1 MRTCLVLTL
10 SMFTAASPL
19 VAQQANG
26 GVPERRLTTADARFP
41 HTFSS
46 IRGLRELPDGR
57 VMVADGI
64 DEIVMIADLKTGKG
78 DTLGRVGQGP
88 GEYKSP
94 DALYP
99 LPGGGTLL
107 VDLGNGRLNYLGPDG
122 KYRESSPIAQ
132 GSPPRMSIIIP
143 RGVDGQGRL
152 YFQPATGGAR
162 GGIPDSASVVRW
174 TRASSAFDTVGRVKL
189 PEIKTTQSG
198 DANNQRMSQRPKPF
212 PVQDSWNVG
221 PNGQVAIARG
231 REYRVDWIGAD
242 GRVVRGRPVPVTAVP
257 IRDADKREWV
267 AEAANG
273 IRVNME
279 NRNGQMSMSFGRGG
293 NPDQEEDDAIAAT
306 EWPAAKPPFSAVFV
320 SPAGEAWVE
329 RSVPAGAPRV
339 MEVFDAA
346 GVLKSRVTLPAG
358 RRLVGFGNGVIYLR
372 HSDASDLQ
380 HLERYRI

>member
-1 MRTCLVLTL
+1 L
-10 SMFTAASPL
+10 
-19 VAQQANG
+19 AQQGTG

-64 DEIVMIADLKTGKG
+64 DEVVMIADLKTGKG

-94 DALYP
+94 DALYA

-107 VDLGNGRLNYLGPDG
+107 VDLGNGRLNYLGPDNR
-122 KYRESSPIAQ
+122 YRESFPIAQ

-143 RGVDGQGRL
+143 RAVDGQGRL
-152 YFQPATGGAR
+152 YFQPAMGGPR

-174 TRASSAFDTVGRVKL
+174 TRASSDFDTVGRVKL
-189 PEIKTTQSG
+189 PEMHTSQSG
-198 DANNQRMSQRPKPF
+198 SANNQRTSQRPRPF

-221 PNGQVAIARG
+221 PNGQVAIVRG
-231 REYRVDWIGAD
+231 REYRVDWITAD
-242 GRVVRGRPVPVTAVP
+242 GRVVRGRPVAITPVPV
-257 IRDADKREWV
+257 RDADKREWV
-267 AEAANG
+267 AEQANG
-273 IRVNME
+273 IRVNMQ
-279 NRNGQMSMSFGRGG
+279 NRNGQVSMSFGRGG
-293 NPDQEEDDAIAAT
+293 NPDAEEDDAIAAT

-329 RSVPAGAPRV
+329 RSVPAGAARV
-339 MEVFDAA
+339 MDVFDAA
-346 GVLKSRVTLPAG
+346 GVLKARVTLPAG
-358 RRLVGFGNGVIYLR
+358 RRLIGFGNGVVYLR
-372 HSDASDLQ
+372 HSDESDLQ
-380 HLERYRI
+380 HLERYKL

>member
-1 MRTCLVLTL
+1 MRMLLLASTIMVLT
-10 SMFTAASPL
+10 FPAA
-19 VAQQANG
+19 AQQ
-26 GVPERRLTTADARFP
+26 VPERRLTTADARFP

-57 VMVADGI
+57 VLVADGI
-64 DEIVMIADLKTGKG
+64 DEVVMIADLKAGKG

-94 DALYP
+94 DALYA

-107 VDLGNGRLNYLGPDG
+107 VDLGNGRLNYIGPDG
-122 KYRESSPIAQ
+122 KYRESSPIAL

-143 RGVDGQGRL
+143 RGVDGQGRV
-152 YFQPATGGAR
+152 YFQPAMGGQR

-189 PEIKTTQSG
+189 PEVTTRQSG

-221 PNGQVAIARG
+221 PNGQVAIVRG
-231 REYRVDWIGAD
+231 RDYRVDWITAD
-242 GRVVRGRPVPVTAVP
+242 GRVVRGRPVTFTPVP

-267 AEAANG
+267 AEQANG
-273 IRVNME
+273 LRVNME
-279 NRNGQMSMSFGRGG
+279 NRNGQMTMAFGRGG
-293 NPDQEEDDAIAAT
+293 SANADQEEEEAIAAT
-306 EWPAAKPPFSAVFV
+306 EWPAAKPPFSAVWV
-320 SPAGEAWVE
+320 SPSGEAWVE
-329 RSVPAGAPRV
+329 RSVPAGSPRV
-339 MEVFDAA
+339 MDVFDAA
-346 GVLKSRVTLPAG
+346 GVLKARVTLPAG
-358 RRLVGFGNGVIYLR
+358 RRLIGFGNGVIYLR
-372 HSDASDLQ
+372 HSDESDLQ

>member
-1 MRTCLVLTL
+1 MRTFLL
-10 SMFTAASPL
+10 ASTILCFAVPVNAQ
-19 VAQQANG
+19 VA
-26 GVPERRLTTADARFP
+26 ERRLTTADARFP

-64 DEIVMIADLKTGKG
+64 DEVVMIADLKTGKG

-94 DALYP
+94 DALYA

-107 VDLGNGRLNYLGPDG
+107 VDLGNGRLNYFGPDG
-122 KYRESSPIAQ
+122 KYRESSPIAM

-143 RGVDGQGRL
+143 RGVDGQGRV
-152 YFQPATGGAR
+152 YFQPAIGGPR

-189 PEIKTTQSG
+189 PEIVTRESG
-198 DANNQRMSQRPKPF
+198 DPNNQRQSQRPKPF
-212 PVQDSWNVG
+212 PLQDSWNVG
-221 PNGQVAIARG
+221 PNGQVAIVRG
-231 REYRVDWIGAD
+231 REYRVDWVTAD
-242 GRVVRGRPVPVTAVP
+242 GRMVRGRPVQVVAVP

-267 AEAANG
+267 AESANG
-273 IRVNME
+273 IRVNMQ
-279 NRNGQMSMSFGRGG
+279 NINGQVTMAFGRGG
-293 NPDQEEDDAIAAT
+293 NPDQEEEDAIAAT

-320 SPAGEAWVE
+320 SPTGEAWVE
-329 RSVPAGAPRV
+329 RSVPAGSPRV
-339 MEVFDAA
+339 LDVFD
-346 GVLKSRVTLPAG
+346 GTGSLKMRVTLPAG
-358 RRLVGFGNGVIYLR
+358 RRLVGFGNGVIYVR
-372 HSDASDLQ
+372 HSDESDLQ

>member
-1 MRTCLVLTL
+1 MRTVLLASTILVFALP
-10 SMFTAASPL
+10 A
-19 VAQQANG
+19 VAQQ
-26 GVPERRLTTADARFP
+26 VPERRLTTADARFP

-57 VMVADGI
+57 VLVADGI
-64 DEIVMIADLKTGKG
+64 DEVVMIADLKTGKG

-122 KYRESSPIAQ
+122 RYRESSPIAQ
-132 GSPPRMSIIIP
+132 GSPPRMSIILP
-143 RGVDGQGRL
+143 RAVDGQGRV
-152 YFQPATGGAR
+152 YFQPPMGGAR
-162 GGIPDSASVVRW
+162 GGALPDSASVVRY

-189 PEIKTTQSG
+189 PEMHTRQSG
-198 DANNQRMSQRPKPF
+198 DANNQRMSQRPRPF

-221 PNGQVAIARG
+221 PNGQVALVRG
-231 REYRVDWIGAD
+231 REYRVDWVTAD
-242 GRVVRGRPVPVTAVP
+242 GRVVRGRPVTVTPVP

-267 AEAANG
+267 AEQANG
-273 IRVNME
+273 LQVRME

-293 NPDQEEDDAIAAT
+293 NPDQEEEDAIAAT
-306 EWPAAKPPFSAVFV
+306 EWPAAKPPFSGVWV
-320 SPAGEAWVE
+320 SPTGEAWVE
-329 RSVPAGAPRV
+329 RSVPAGSPRI
-339 MEVFDAA
+339 MDVFDGA
-346 GVLKSRVTLPAG
+346 GVLKSRVVLPAG

-372 HSDASDLQ
+372 HSDESDLQ

>member
-1 MRTCLVLTL
+1 MRTTLVLTFLVL
-10 SMFTAASPL
+10 SSIASGEAQ
-19 VAQQANG
+19 VA
-26 GVPERRLTTADARFP
+26 ERRLTTADARFP

-64 DEIVMIADLKTGKG
+64 DEVVMMADLKTGKG

-94 DALYP
+94 DALYA

-122 KYRESSPIAQ
+122 KYRESSPIAM

-143 RGVDGQGRL
+143 RGVDGQGRV
-152 YFQPATGGAR
+152 YFQPAMGGLR

-189 PEIKTTQSG
+189 PEVTTRQSG
-198 DANNQRMSQRPKPF
+198 DASNQRMSQRPKPF
-212 PVQDSWNVG
+212 PVQDSWSVG
-221 PNGQVAIARG
+221 PDGQVAIVRG
-231 REYRVDWIGAD
+231 REYRVDWITAD
-242 GRVVRGRPVPVTAVP
+242 GRVVRGRPVPVAAVP

-267 AEAANG
+267 AEQANG
-273 IRVNME
+273 LRVSME
-279 NRNGQMSMSFGRGG
+279 NRNGQMTMAFGRGG
-293 NPDQEEDDAIAAT
+293 NPDQEEEDAIAAT

-320 SPAGEAWVE
+320 SPTGEAWVE
-329 RSVPAGAPRV
+329 RSVPAGSPRV
-339 MEVFDAA
+339 MDVFD
-346 GVLKSRVTLPAG
+346 GTGSLKMRVTLPSG

-372 HSDASDLQ
+372 HSDESDLQ

>member
-1 MRTCLVLTL
+1 MRTFLLASTILCI
-10 SMFTAASPL
+10 SMPVSAQ
-19 VAQQANG
+19 VA
-26 GVPERRLTTADARFP
+26 ERRLSTADARFP

-57 VMVADGI
+57 VIVADGI
-64 DEIVMIADLKTGKG
+64 DEVVMIADLKTGKG

-94 DALYP
+94 DALYA

-107 VDLGNGRLNYLGPDG
+107 VDLGNGRLNYLGPDNR
-122 KYRESSPIAQ
+122 YRESSPIAQ

-143 RGVDGQGRL
+143 RAVDGQGRV
-152 YFQPATGGAR
+152 YFQPAMGGAR

-174 TRASSAFDTVGRVKL
+174 NRASSAFDTVGRVKL
-189 PEIKTTQSG
+189 PEMHTSQSG
-198 DANNQRMSQRPKPF
+198 DANNQRMSQRPRPY

-221 PNGQVAIARG
+221 PNGQVAIVRG
-231 REYRVDWIGAD
+231 RDYRVDWVGAD
-242 GRVVRGRPVPVTAVP
+242 GRVVRGRPVTVTPVP

-267 AEAANG
+267 AEQANG
-273 IRVNME
+273 IRVNMQ
-279 NRNGQMSMSFGRGG
+279 NRNGEMTMSFGRGG
-293 NPDQEEDDAIAAT
+293 NADDAEDDAIAAT

-320 SPAGEAWVE
+320 SPTGEAWVE
-329 RSVPAGAPRV
+329 RSVPAGSPRV
-339 MEVFDAA
+339 MDVFDAA

-372 HSDASDLQ
+372 HSDESDLQ

>member
-1 MRTCLVLTL
+1 MRTFLLASTVLCMAMPV
-10 SMFTAASPL
+10 SAQ
-19 VAQQANG
+19 VA
-26 GVPERRLTTADARFP
+26 ERRLTTADARFP

-57 VMVADGI
+57 VIVADGI
-64 DEIVMIADLKTGKG
+64 DEVVMIADLKTGKG

-94 DALYP
+94 DALYA

-107 VDLGNGRLNYLGPDG
+107 VDLGNGRLNYIGADG
-122 KYRESSPIAQ
+122 KYKESAPIAQ
-132 GSPPRMSIIIP
+132 GNMPRLSIIIP

-152 YFQPATGGAR
+152 YFQPAMGGPDGR
-162 GGIPDSASVVRW
+162 VPDSASVVRW
-174 TRASSAFDTVGRVKL
+174 TRASSTFDTVGRVKL

-198 DANNQRMSQRPKPF
+198 DANNQRMSQRPRPF

-231 REYRVDWIGAD
+231 REYRLDWITAD
-242 GRVVRGRPVPVTAVP
+242 GRLVRGRPVQVVAVP
-257 IRDADKREWV
+257 IRDADKREWA

-273 IRVNME
+273 IRVNMQ
-279 NRNGQMSMSFGRGG
+279 NRNGQMTMSFGRGG
-293 NPDQEEDDAIAAT
+293 NADQEEEDAIAAT

-320 SPAGEAWVE
+320 SPTGEAWVE
-329 RSVPAGAPRV
+329 RSVPAGSPRV
-339 MEVFDAA
+339 MDVFDPS
-346 GVLKSRVTLPAG
+346 GVLKARVTLPAG
-358 RRLVGFGNGVIYLR
+358 RRLVGFGNGVVYLR
-372 HSDASDLQ
+372 HSDESDLQ

>member
-1 MRTCLVLTL
+1 MRTFLLGSTML
-10 SMFTAASPL
+10 LMALPA
-19 VAQQANG
+19 VAQQ
-26 GVPERRLTTADARFP
+26 VPERRLTTADARFP

-94 DALYP
+94 DALYT

-107 VDLGNGRLNYLGPDG
+107 VDLGNGRLNYIGADG
-122 KYRESSPIAQ
+122 KYKESSPIAQ
-132 GSPPRMSIIIP
+132 GNMPRLSIIIP
-143 RGVDGQGRL
+143 RGVDRQGRV
-152 YFQPATGGAR
+152 YYQPAIGGP
-162 GGIPDSASVVRW
+162 GGRVPDSASVVRW

-189 PEIKTTQSG
+189 PEIVTRESG
-198 DANNQRMSQRPKPF
+198 DANNQRQSQRPKPF
-212 PVQDSWNVG
+212 PIQDSWNVG

-231 REYRVDWIGAD
+231 REYRVDWITAE
-242 GRVVRGRPVPVTAVP
+242 GRLVRGRPVQVVPVP

-267 AEAANG
+267 AEQANG
-273 IRVNME
+273 IRVNMQ
-279 NRNGQMSMSFGRGG
+279 NINGQVTMAFGRGG

-320 SPAGEAWVE
+320 SPTGEAWVE

-339 MEVFDAA
+339 MDVFDAA
-346 GVLKSRVTLPAG
+346 GVLKTRVVLPAG
-358 RRLVGFGNGVIYLR
+358 RRLVGFGNGVVYLR
-372 HSDASDLQ
+372 HSDASDLE

>member
-1 MRTCLVLTL
+1 MRTFLLGTTILCLALPV
-10 SMFTAASPL
+10 S
-19 VAQQANG
+19 AQQRSG
-26 GVPERRLTTADARFP
+26 GVAERRLTTADARFP

-64 DEIVMIADLKTGKG
+64 DEVVMIADLKTGKG

-107 VDLGNGRLNYLGPDG
+107 VDLGNGRHNYLGPDG
-122 KYRESSPIAQ
+122 RYRESSPIAQ

-143 RGVDGQGRL
+143 RGVDGQGRV
-152 YFQPATGGAR
+152 YYQPAMGGAR

-174 TRASSAFDTVGRVKL
+174 NRASSSFDTVARVKL
-189 PEIKTTQSG
+189 PEMKTESSG
-198 DANNQRMSQRPKPF
+198 TPNNQRMSQRPRPF

-231 REYRVDWIGAD
+231 REYRVDWITAD
-242 GRVVRGRPVPVTAVP
+242 GRVVRGRPVVVTPVP

-267 AEAANG
+267 AESANG
-273 IRVNME
+273 LRVQME
-279 NRNGQMSMSFGRGG
+279 NRNGQMTMSFGRGG
-293 NPDQEEDDAIAAT
+293 NADAEEDNAIEAT

-329 RSVPAGAPRV
+329 RSVPAGSPRV
-339 MEVFDAA
+339 MDVFDAT
-346 GVLKSRVTLPAG
+346 GNLKMRVTLPAG
-358 RRLVGFGNGVIYLR
+358 RRLIGFGNGVIYLR
-372 HSDASDLQ
+372 HADENDLQ

>member
-1 MRTCLVLTL
+1 MRTFLL
-10 SMFTAASPL
+10 ASTILGFAIPL
-19 VAQQANG
+19 QAQQVA
-26 GVPERRLTTADARFP
+26 ERRLTAADARFP

-107 VDLGNGRLNYLGPDG
+107 VDLGNGRLNYIGAEG

-132 GSPPRMSIIIP
+132 GSPPQLSIIIP
-143 RGVDGQGRL
+143 RGVDGQGRV
-152 YFQPATGGAR
+152 YYQPAMGGPR

-174 TRASSAFDTVGRVKL
+174 TRASSKFDTVGRVKL
-189 PEIKTTQSG
+189 PEIVSRSSG
-198 DANNQRMSQRPKPF
+198 DANNQRQSQRPKPF

-221 PNGQVAIARG
+221 ANGQVAIVRG
-231 REYRVDWIGAD
+231 REYRVDWVTAD
-242 GRVVRGRPVPVTAVP
+242 GRMIRGRPVPVTAVP

-267 AEAANG
+267 AEQANG
-273 IRVNME
+273 LRVNMQ
-279 NRNGQMSMSFGRGG
+279 NINGQVTMAFGRGG

-320 SPAGEAWVE
+320 SPSGEAWVE
-329 RSVPAGAPRV
+329 RSVPAGSPRV
-339 MEVFDAA
+339 MDVFDASGA
-346 GVLKSRVTLPAG
+346 LKARVTLPAG

>member
-1 MRTCLVLTL
+1 MRAFLLPSAIVMLAL
-10 SMFTAASPL
+10 PAQ
-19 VAQQANG
+19 AQQVA
-26 GVPERRLTTADARFP
+26 ERRLTSADARFP
-41 HTFSS
+41 HEFSS
-46 IRGLRELPDGR
+46 IRGVRELPDGR

-64 DEIVMIADLKTGKG
+64 DEVVMIADLKTGKG

-94 DALYP
+94 DALYA

-107 VDLGNGRLNYLGPDG
+107 VDLGNGRLNYLGADNR
-122 KYRESSPIAQ
+122 YRESLPIAQ
-132 GSPPRMSIIIP
+132 GNMPRLSLIIP
-143 RGVDGQGRL
+143 RGVDGQGRV
-152 YFQPATGGAR
+152 YFQPAVGGP
-162 GGIPDSASVVRW
+162 GGGLPDSASVVRW

-189 PEIKTTQSG
+189 PEMHTRQSG
-198 DANNQRMSQRPKPF
+198 DANNQQISQRPRPF

-221 PNGQVAIARG
+221 PLGQVAIVRG
-231 REYRVDWIGAD
+231 RDYRVDWIAPD
-242 GRVVRGRPVPVTAVP
+242 GRVVRGRPVAVTPVP

-267 AEAANG
+267 AEQANG
-273 IRVNME
+273 LRVRME

-293 NPDQEEDDAIAAT
+293 NADQEEEDAIAAT

-329 RSVPAGAPRV
+329 RSVPAGSPRI
-339 MEVFDAA
+339 MDVFDAT
-346 GVLKSRVTLPAG
+346 GNLRMRVTLPAG